1 VWHQDS
7 GAPGSDRDS
16 TPATK
21 VTPQAHRLHLQARPT
36 WPRAVKNAAT
46 RCRESLCIFAKARH
60 LKRQSSTRLTMAGLA
75 LGEWTRAA
83 VAAGACFSG
92 CQRQDQRFLSTGLP
106 HTNRHCL
113 AVAARQHSN
122 LLPPH
127 KSIGPGSFLP
137 SQSFPGCLPASV
149 WRCVVKAPTNVVQ
162 LMLEPKHTRT
172 VSDVARQG
180 TAASQWCAF

>member
-92 CQRQDQRFLSTGLP
+92 CQRQDQRFLSTGF
-106 HTNRHCL
+106 
-113 AVAARQHSN
+113 AA
-122 LLPPH
+122 H
-127 KSIGPGSFLP
+127 KSPLPGRRSSTALKSPATAQEHRAGDIFAKSELP
-137 SQSFPGCLPASV
+137 WLSACVRLAMRCQSSDQ
-149 WRCVVKAPTNVVQ
+149 RCAAHAGAQ
-162 LMLEPKHTRT
+162 AH
-172 VSDVARQG
+172 SDCQ
-180 TAASQWCAF
+180 